1 MRAGSFLIVCLL
13 VVTVAWFSVSQGSG
27 AASGPQPTDT
37 NPPVGTILY
46 PKAASWT
53 SNGYIYI
60 GARFVDPDGIS
71 VSSLSLT
78 VDGLPVA
85 VTWNNPTMYGTVVA
99 LPDGSHAVEARASDN
114 VGNGPT
120 ILSWSFSVDTVPPVV
135 TISRPLGNP
144 ELVNGSTTLAWTGSD
159 DASGIKGYSV
169 RLDNGWAIDVGTATS
184 FSFPDLAPGVHYFQV
199 LAADGAGNTAW
210 GSTMATVPFP
220 PANST
225 TRITVVMPD
234 QIPSWAIVLVVINAI
249 EAAGVAWLALRRRNE
264 PPRGERPSP

>member
-1 MRAGSFLIVCLL
+1 MRAGCFPIVCLL
-13 VVTVAWFSVSQGSG
+13 LVIVLWFGGPTASG
-27 AASGPQPTDT
+27 TAVGPQPADT
-37 NPPVGTILY
+37 SPPTGTVLY
-46 PKAASWT
+46 PKAGSWT
-53 SNGYIYI
+53 SNGYIYL

-78 VDGLPVA
+78 VDGLPVT

-99 LPDGSHAVEARASDN
+99 LTDGSHAVEARASDL

-120 ILSWSFSVDTVPPVV
+120 IVSWSFSVDTVPPVV

-159 DASGIKGYSV
+159 DASGIKGYNV
-169 RLDNGWAIDVGTATS
+169 RLDNGWAIDVGTGTS

-249 EAAGVAWLALRRRNE
+249 EAAGVAWLALRQRR
-264 PPRGERPSP
+264 ERPGAPPPP